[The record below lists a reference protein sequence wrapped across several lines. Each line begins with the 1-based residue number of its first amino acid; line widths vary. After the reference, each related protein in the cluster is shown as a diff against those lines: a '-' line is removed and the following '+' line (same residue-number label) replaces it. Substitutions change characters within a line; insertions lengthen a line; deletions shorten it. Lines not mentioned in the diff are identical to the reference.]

1 MKVQTT
7 ISPSISLYF
16 RGTAFSF
23 VFIERCLYHFGH
35 RLFHGQK
42 PPFLTHLSLFLPKKR
57 VFLPK
62 LCQFLPKKYVF
73 FPKKWLFIPNIRKNR
88 VKKAVFRAKIRSE
101 NRLISSEE
109 KPISSEVIAISSEV
123 IRFSSEEMPFSSEFG
138 EQRKEKKYISIY
150 ISFSIYVVE
159 RARAY
164 VRMCACYA
172 RTRAYAHAHKHRRLP
187 KRKTHKRKVP
197 LWGVKR

>member
-42 PPFLTHLSLFLPKKR
+42 PPFLTHLSLFLPKKM

-62 LCQFLPKKYVF
+62 LLLFLPKKYVF

-101 NRLISSEE
+101 NRLI
-109 KPISSEVIAISSEV
+109 
-123 IRFSSEEMPFSSEFG
+123 SSEFG

-172 RTRAYAHAHKHRRLP
+172 RTRAYAHAHKHRRRP